1 MELSTIS
8 QSKQPM
14 EQTVSQPAI
23 QGAHPLSD
31 RLKSTSLPMTTWCTL
46 RHQQGTLL
54 SEDHHLLVIQLHNS
68 HLMLCTGCSPNT
80 EDLARH
86 SKGGLV
92 ETQLSTTFENRCLAR
107 QPFQS
112 GVSAFQRIC
121 PPSNRADFCHFH
133 RREKGPD
140 IGSSHSHLSG
150 VAEMSYSF
158 CL

>member
-1 MELSTIS
+1 
-8 QSKQPM
+8 M

-31 RLKSTSLPMTTWCTL
+31 RLKSTSLPMTTRCTL
-46 RHQQGTLL
+46 RHQHGTLL

-68 HLMLCTGCSPNT
+68 HLMLCTRCSPNT

-92 ETQLSTTFENRCLAR
+92 EKQLSTTFENRCLAR

-112 GVSAFQRIC
+112 VSFSA
-121 PPSNRADFCHFH
+121 
-133 RREKGPD
+133 
-140 IGSSHSHLSG
+140 HLSAQQQSRLLPLPSSRKRAG
-150 VAEMSYSF
+150 HRQLPQSPLRRGRNVVL
-158 CL
+158 CLSLTPLVNVL